1 MSALRQKLPDWVIL
15 NIPHDAV
22 FIPHTLRKKIFLTD
36 GELDR
41 ELIRMTDFWT
51 HALFAGAVPLSR
63 MVIAPVSR
71 LVVDTERFADDSL
84 ESMASR
90 GMGVIYTATS
100 DLDPLRK
107 SPTQREKERLL
118 RTWYEPHHR
127 RLERL
132 VDTFLKTYG
141 KALIVDCHSFPS
153 KALHYEKS
161 PRERRPEICLGT
173 DAFHTPETLQKEA
186 YEALSRAGFDVAF
199 NAPFSGALTPLKH
212 YRKDPRVAS
221 LMLEVRRDLYEDES
235 SAAVTLNFPRVAR
248 LLQNSLARAV
258 ENGKG

>member
-15 NIPHDAV
+15 NIPHDSV

-51 HALFAGAVPLSR
+51 HVLFAGAVPLSR

-71 LVVDTERFADDSL
+71 LVVDTERFTDDSL

-212 YRKDPRVAS
+212 YRKAPRVAS

-248 LLQNSLARAV
+248 LLQNSLVRAV
-258 ENGKG
+258 ENF

>member
-1 MSALRQKLPDWVIL
+1 MPSLRKRLPDWVIL

-22 FIPHTLRKKIFLTD
+22 FIPHTLRKKILLTD
-36 GELDR
+36 VALDR
-41 ELIRMTDFWT
+41 ELLRMTDFWT
-51 HALFAGAVPLSR
+51 QALFSGAVPLSR

-71 LVVDTERFADDSL
+71 LVVDNERFTDDSL

-107 SPTQREKERLL
+107 SPTQREKENLL
-118 RTWYEPHHR
+118 RTWYEPHHN

-132 VDTFLKTYG
+132 VDASLKRHG

-161 PRERRPEICLGT
+161 PKGRRPEICLGT
-173 DAFHTPETLQKEA
+173 DTFHTPKSLQKEA
-186 YEALSRAGFDVAF
+186 YEVLSGAGFDVAF

-221 LMLEVRRDLYEDES
+221 LMIEVRRDLYEDES
-235 SAAVTLNFPRVAR
+235 SAAVTLNFPHVAR
-248 LLQNSLARAV
+248 LLQNSLVRAV
-258 ENGKG
+258 ESF

>member
-15 NIPHDAV
+15 NIPHDSV

-71 LVVDTERFADDSL
+71 LVVDTERFIDDSL
-84 ESMASR
+84 ELMASR

-100 DLDPLRK
+100 DLNSLRK
-107 SPTQREKERLL
+107 RPTSREKERLL

-132 VDTFLKTYG
+132 VDASLKSHG
-141 KALIVDCHSFPS
+141 KTLIVDCHSFPS

-161 PRERRPEICLGT
+161 RRERRPEICLGT
-173 DAFHTPETLQKEA
+173 DAFHTPEFLQKEA
-186 YEALSRAGFDVAF
+186 YEALSSAGFDVAV

-221 LMLEVRRDLYEDES
+221 LMIEVRRDLYEDES

-248 LLQNSLARAV
+248 LLQNSLVRAV
-258 ENGKG
+258 ENF